1 MESTK
6 YVDLW
11 IDANK
16 IDGYLIPFDRETEKQ
31 DKNTVNLIY
40 RGDVMTVKQER
51 HIMEYLISNFSEN
64 AKDNVR
70 TQHVGI

>member
-16 IDGYLIPFDRETEKQ
+16 IDGYLIPFDRETERQ
-31 DKNTVNLIY
+31 DENTVNLIY

-51 HIMEYLISNFSEN
+51 HIMEYLVSHFS
-64 AKDNVR
+64 ADAVDNVR